1 MYLEEAVSKD
11 FDFSSPET
19 AGFKRVVM
27 APGRFQPPHGGHE
40 AMIKQLVSFGRKMK
54 AEPVILVVSGSKQ
67 SDKNPLAGGV
77 RVQALRSVFK
87 GMMVIEA
94 KNPFAAVEELY
105 KKKMVPVGIVAGSDR
120 ASDYK
125 RVGDFYQISDFKTDA
140 LKRDPDAEGI
150 ASFSATRVRERVADN
165 DLEGF
170 LKMMPKA
177 MSPTMGKR
185 LFKDIAKV
193 LGVNPKGI

>member
-11 FDFSSPET
+11 FDFSSAET

-67 SDKNPLAGGV
+67 SDKNPLVAGV

-87 GMMVIEA
+87 GVMVIEA

-105 KKKMVPVGIVAGSDR
+105 KKKMVPAGIVAGSDR
-120 ASDYK
+120 ANDYK
-125 RVGDFYQISDFKTDA
+125 RVGDFYQIPDFKTEG

-170 LKMMPKA
+170 LKMMPKT

-185 LFKDIAKV
+185 LFKEIAKV

>member
-1 MYLEEAVSKD
+1 MHLTEAASKD
-11 FDFSSPET
+11 FNFSSPE
-19 AGFKRVVM
+19 AGGFKRVVM

-54 AEPVILVVSGSKQ
+54 AEPVIVVVSGSTQ
-67 SDKNPLAGGV
+67 SEKNPLAGGV

-87 GMMVIEA
+87 GIMVIEA
-94 KNPFAAVEELY
+94 KNPFEATEQLF

-120 ASDYK
+120 ANDYK
-125 RVGDFYQISDFKTDA
+125 RLGDFYQIPGFKTDS

-165 DLEGF
+165 DLAGF

-185 LFKDIAKV
+185 LFREIAKI